1 MALFTN
7 SLNRILFLPA
17 AELSGLRKLFF
28 RVLVVKVWCILICP
42 DEVLTLVPP
51 LPHFG
56 GGGILCPDE
65 VLMVPLLPHFGGGGI
80 LFLFIFIIFWEF
92 LVPPQVADAI
102 SILFQKNQRVRGGR
116 LVSNMVSRLQIFE
129 FFYISF

>member
-1 MALFTN
+1 M
-7 SLNRILFLPA
+7 
-17 AELSGLRKLFF
+17 
-28 RVLVVKVWCILICP
+28 
-42 DEVLTLVPP
+42 LTLVPP

-102 SILFQKNQRVRGGR
+102 SILFQKIQRVRGGR
-116 LVSNMVSRLQIFE
+116 LVSNMVSRHRERRRNRKERGREEGRKMKCVDHMI
-129 FFYISF
+129 FFYWICFQ